1 MSNIKWVMVS
11 GIAALAAIVT
21 LGLAG
26 TATAFHGGGVAH
38 CNGCHSMH
46 NSPDNPVTGTPN
58 STLLKG
64 TDASSTCLN
73 CHAGSGSPTSYHILS
88 TNGSAW
94 TPGGDFF
101 WLTQSYSN
109 VVRGNTST
117 SDPDQMGHNVVAM
130 DFSLT
135 VDGNNVQAPGGTYS
149 AALLGCASCHNP
161 HGQVNG
167 GTANGQDPISVSG
180 SYGDVPPAGTIA
192 GSYRLLG
199 STPYGAITAPA
210 PIAVIPYATRF
221 SDASDASHVA
231 YGQGMSEWCASCH
244 SQYQGTPNKHPAG
257 NLETLSSN
265 RATTYNAY
273 VATGDFTGGTG
284 ANAYTGLV
292 PFERQETDKTI
303 LLAAATSTQGPT
315 TSDNVMCLT
324 CHRAHAS
331 AFDNITRWNM
341 EDELLADG
349 YPSAANLVAMGA
361 VANADY
367 LGRNIATDFGDYQ
380 RSLCNKCHAKD

>member
-1 MSNIKWVMVS
+1 
-11 GIAALAAIVT
+11 
-21 LGLAG
+21 
-26 TATAFHGGGVAH
+26 
-38 CNGCHSMH
+38 
-46 NSPDNPVTGTPN
+46 
-58 STLLKG
+58 
-64 TDASSTCLN
+64 
-73 CHAGSGSPTSYHILS
+73 
-88 TNGSAW
+88 
-94 TPGGDFF
+94 
-101 WLTQSYSN
+101 
-109 VVRGNTST
+109 
-117 SDPDQMGHNVVAM
+117 MGHNVIAI

-135 VDGNNVQAPGGTYS
+135 ADATNVQAPGGTYPS
-149 AALLGCASCHNP
+149 SLLGCASCHNP
-161 HGQVNG
+161 HGQVAG

-192 GSYRLLG
+192 GNYRLLG
-199 STPYGAITAPA
+199 ATPYGAITATA
-210 PIAVIPYATRF
+210 PVAVIPYATRF
-221 SDASDASHVA
+221 SDANDASHVA

-244 SQYQGTPNKHPAG
+244 SQYQGDPNKHPAG

-265 RATTYNAY
+265 RATTYNSY

-292 PFERQETDKTI
+292 PFERQETDPSV

-341 EDELLADG
+341 EDEFLADG

-367 LGRNIATDFGDYQ
+367 LGRDIAADFGDYQ